1 MVACL
6 QLSVEHIDRRFNQ
19 TQDRYAADDLET
31 IEAAKRYGDHVFNLF
46 RPYIGRRVLEVG
58 SGIGT
63 MSRKLA
69 AIADDIVGIEPNANC
84 IERLQAAMR
93 DEPKFSLRTCHLEEC
108 DAAELATHRFDTVY
122 CVNVLEHI
130 HDDVGALRTFRD
142 TILPEG
148 RVLIFVPALQVAYG
162 PLDAELGHH
171 RRYSK
176 RMLSRAFADA
186 GLDLEMLRY
195 TNPIGLL
202 GWLYNAHIS
211 KVRTHSVAQVQ
222 LFERLVAPWALP
234 LERLITPPIG
244 LSLMA
249 VGRRA
254 RT

>member
-1 MVACL
+1 M
-6 QLSVEHIDRRFNQ
+6 EHIDRRFNQ
-19 TQDRYAADDLET
+19 TRDSYAADDLET
-31 IEAAKRYGDHVFNLF
+31 IEAAQRYGEHVFALF

-58 SGIGT
+58 CGIGT

-69 AIADDIVGIEPNANC
+69 GVADEIVGIEPNVNC
-84 IERLQAAMR
+84 VERIQVAMR

-108 DAAELATHRFDTVY
+108 DPAELASHRFDTVY

-130 HDDVGALRTFRD
+130 EDDVAALRAFRD
-142 TILPEG
+142 AITSDG
-148 RVLIFVPALQVAYG
+148 HVLIFVPAIQAAYG

-176 RMLSRAFADA
+176 QTLTKAFADA
-186 GLDLEMLRY
+186 GLDLMMIRY
-195 TNPIGLL
+195 TNPIGLI
-202 GWLYNAHIS
+202 GWMYNAHIS
-211 KVRTHSVAQVQ
+211 KARVHSLGQVQ

-249 VGRRA
+249 VGTRRGV
-254 RT
+254 